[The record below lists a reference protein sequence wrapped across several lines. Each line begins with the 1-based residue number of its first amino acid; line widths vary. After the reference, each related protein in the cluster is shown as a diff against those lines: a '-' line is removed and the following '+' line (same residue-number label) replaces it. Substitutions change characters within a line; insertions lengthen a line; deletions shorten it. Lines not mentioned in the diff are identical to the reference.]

1 MVLSVGLVNS
11 QNWKYRWTIKLRYA
25 RLDPAQFTILTHLG
39 HFADGDT
46 GANCYP
52 SLSRLAHDT
61 HISLTSL
68 KRHLNLLE
76 RAGWITRDRGTCDR
90 NTRYTLHL
98 DRIEA
103 VSASRIEDEQG
114 MDAPTMDL
122 PSVQSDP
129 TPRAKMDLPSVQIG
143 PLPRT
148 VPSSID
154 LAPYLAQEKEDKK
167 TSPPAA
173 HVPIHHERASA
184 AHTSAHTHEGAGGR
198 EAHARVK
205 GQGDLAAGGGLVF
218 TPYEQE
224 HRAHMEAP
232 RMEDDEMTTKTLVGD
247 WEAACVPLKDSVVDG
262 KPGVQWIVGLWRR
275 GLARYN
281 RPMPSDMRLEAIG
294 KLHMEL
300 APDAPIGAHEGYVR
314 RWCDDLAASSMSH
327 GAVLSRILDDMRGS
341 MHVAVSIFE
350 DEREEVLEAEQ
361 ERERA
366 AREAMEREEQDRR
379 VREAIIRR
387 MEQEAAEQLAETVA
401 RRKAREAADEAAL
414 AKKRADDAAFEAFK
428 ARFEGRA
435 VKGEGRP

>member
-1 MVLSVGLVNS
+1 MVAVPSHVKADFVTWHVKTIRAIRQSALSPTERHVLHVLAS
-11 QNWKYRWTIKLRYA
+11 
-25 RLDPAQFTILTHLG
+25 F
-39 HFADGDT
+39 GDFIT
-46 GANCYP
+46 GERIRP
-52 SLSRLAHDT
+52 SVDRIAHDT
-61 HISLTSL
+61 GYTSRTVFRAL
-68 KRHLNLLE
+68 STLESSGWVTRHHQPG
-76 RAGWITRDRGTCDR
+76 RPSTYDITPQD
-90 NTRYTLHL
+90 H
-98 DRIEA
+98 
-103 VSASRIEDEQG
+103 
-114 MDAPTMDL
+114 
-122 PSVQSDP
+122 P
-129 TPRAKMDLPSVQIG
+129 TPDTHSGLPLTQCHPTPDTVSPNHINDHIRYHNNHQTTEAHVPPPQIIKNE
-143 PLPRT
+143 R
-148 VPSSID
+148 I
-154 LAPYLAQEKEDKK
+154 
-167 TSPPAA
+167 SPPAA

-205 GQGDLAAGGGLVF
+205 VQDDLAAGGELVF

-224 HRAHMEAP
+224 HRARMEAP
-232 RMEDDEMTTKTLVGD
+232 RVEDDEMVTKTLVGD
-247 WEAACVPLKDSVVDG
+247 WDAACVPLKDSVVDG
-262 KPGVQWIVGLWRR
+262 RPGVQWIVALWRR

-300 APDAPIGAHEGYVR
+300 AGDAPIGAHEGYVR

-327 GAVLSRILDDMRGS
+327 GAVLSRIMDDMRGS

-350 DEREEVLEAEQ
+350 DEREEVLEAQQ

-366 AREAMEREEQDRR
+366 VREAQEREEQDRR